1 MVRKQSLKQATETSN
16 PRPNPSMRCGCPT
29 CLKRYPGDRTPTDE
43 HTGSWEAR
51 YTDPSGKGRSKT
63 KPTFDEAIAFLEQ
76 TRTEMRQRVWVD
88 PARGEITLCAWHRL
102 WWPTQTK
109 NEMRIEHWTQPQ
121 LRDEGMWRNHI
132 EPTFGSYRLFELT
145 WLEIQTWVNSLHDE
159 NGGPLAAASV
169 TKCFQVLDRM
179 LTAAKLDRRLPFN
192 PADGVKLPAIKKK
205 HPEDRRPPSYAQL
218 WLIRQKLPAYFHA
231 LLIVAQE
238 TGLRFQELAGLRWCR
253 VDLEGRRLHVREVLV
268 EPRGKIKRKSYPKSD
283 AGLRTVPLTGL
294 AVRVLRELWAEECE
308 EGTPS
313 RAVSEPADGLCENEL
328 VFHGRNKVR
337 RGTKRN
343 GSAGEPYRAPLRRS
357 AFRRLWVDAIKAAG
371 VARKVVRK
379 VKTFVTDKA
388 TGRRR
393 QELVERIDWWP
404 VFSDTRDAYAS
415 RLHAIGVPE
424 VIAQEILGHERGGKV
439 TWIYTHAAA
448 DYAGQVLAALEDG
461 KPGKPSRGD
470 RRRLQV
476 VTAA

>member
-1 MVRKQSLKQATETSN
+1 MVRKTAVAPATN

-29 CLKRYPGDRTPTDE
+29 CLRKFPGDRPPTDE

-63 KPTFDEAIAFLEQ
+63 KPTYGAAVSFLEQ
-76 TRTEMRQRVWVD
+76 TRTEMRLRTWVD
-88 PARGEITLCAWHRL
+88 PARAEIKLCAWHRL

-109 NEMRIEHWTQPQ
+109 GEMRIEHWTQPQ
-121 LRDEGMWRNHI
+121 LRDDGMWRNHI
-132 EPTFGSYRLFELT
+132 EPTFGSYRLFELS
-145 WLEIQTWVNSLHDE
+145 WLEIQNWVNQLHDE
-159 NGGPLAAASV
+159 NGGPLQASSV
-169 TKCFQVLDRM
+169 TKAFQVLDRM

-218 WLIRQKLPAYFHA
+218 WLIRQKLPEHFHA

-253 VDLEGRRLHVREVLV
+253 VDFEGRRLHVREVLV
-268 EPRGKIKRKSYPKSD
+268 EPRGKIKRKAYPKSD

-294 AVRVLRELWAEECE
+294 AVRVLRDLWASE
-308 EGTPS
+308 PDAS
-313 RAVSEPADGLCENEL
+313 RAVSEPKDGLCENEL

-337 RGTKRN
+337 RGTRQG

-357 AFRRLWVDAIKAAG
+357 AFRRLWVEAIQAAG
-371 VARKVVRK
+371 VAREVVRK
-379 VKTFVTDKA
+379 VQTTVTDKE

-393 QELVERIDWWP
+393 QELVERSDWWP

-415 RLHAIGVPE
+415 RLHALGVPE

-461 KPGKPSRGD
+461 KPGRPSRGTG
-470 RRRLQV
+470 RKLRV